1 MLSIEWNFFS
11 FYGLHH
17 MVLFVSRSYLQEA
30 VCAVDLIDPVTKE
43 HAPTVMSQLVR
54 QLQTQVS
61 AYGSGALSSQIRL
74 LLLAAQRLQKA

>member
-1 MLSIEWNFFS
+1 MKLEKLEKNEWIKLHNILIKYKVYINFGITNS
-11 FYGLHH
+11 
-17 MVLFVSRSYLQEA
+17 
-30 VCAVDLIDPVTKE
+30 DPVTKE
-43 HAPTVMSQLVR
+43 HAPAVMSQLVR

>member
-1 MLSIEWNFFS
+1 MLSISFTNLT
-11 FYGLHH
+11 FYGLHRI
-17 MVLFVSRSYLQEA
+17 VFFVSRSYLQEA
-30 VCAVDLIDPVTKE
+30 VCAVDLNDPVTKE